1 MKSLIT
7 PNRSWWASIRMK
19 IDVHGL
25 ILTKIH
31 SPRATCQHS
40 NLTLTCLG
48 AGEAMAGFPCWEP
61 LEKQFSVSD
70 LQIDYFTLSSKTNK
84 VKNRHHF

>member
-1 MKSLIT
+1 
-7 PNRSWWASIRMK
+7 MK

-61 LEKQFSVSD
+61 LEKQFSVATELGPDHIGNDDSGELLIILLYAHCRLPD
-70 LQIDYFTLSSKTNK
+70 CC
-84 VKNRHHF
+84 